1 MIPEFD
7 SGIFVYLNTISSI
20 DHLLF
25 CWYYNY
31 MRTEHPFDMYDSIQA
46 QPSVFKEVVN
56 QNQEQIKELEK
67 LLTAANKIF
76 LVGTG
81 TSYHAAWTSSFILKS
96 QVKDRIILPQT
107 AIDFALYEQAVN
119 PEDVVVVFSHR
130 GTKKYSLQSLEKAN
144 KRGAKAILITGKG
157 GGQHAETDLTIE
169 TVDQEKSSAHTVSY
183 TAAVAIMVGAVG
195 GPVESLSAALGQ
207 CLELENIMS
216 KEAEQSKDA
225 RKVWIVGGGPNE
237 VIAKE
242 IALKIKETSYMV
254 TEGVGVEEL
263 FHGPFQ
269 SADPKDWFIL
279 LAPEGKTKGRTLEL
293 IPAIDEIGS
302 RYLLLSS
309 SNFKQVLD
317 EEFSSL
323 QCLVA
328 LQLFTYHLALAK
340 GTNPDSFRLDDSRFA
355 RAEKYMKL

>member
-1 MIPEFD
+1 
-7 SGIFVYLNTISSI
+7 
-20 DHLLF
+20 
-25 CWYYNY
+25 
-31 MRTEHPFDMYDSIQA
+31 MYDAIQA
-46 QPSVFKEVVN
+46 QPAAFIEVIN
-56 QNQEQIKELEK
+56 KNQEQIKELEK

-81 TSYHAAWTSSFILKS
+81 TSYHAARTSSFILKS
-96 QVKDRIILPQT
+96 RLKDKIILPQT
-107 AIDFALYEQAVN
+107 AIDFALYEQTIN

-144 KRGAKAILITGKG
+144 DRGAKTVMITGKG
-157 GGQHAETDLTIE
+157 GGQHTDTDLTVR

-183 TAAVAIMVGAVG
+183 TAAVAIITAVVE
-195 GPVESLSAALGQ
+195 GPTDDLSAALGQ
-207 CLELENIMS
+207 CLELESTMS
-216 KEAEQSKDA
+216 NEAEQSKNA
-225 RKVWIVGGGPNE
+225 HKIWIVGGGPNE

-242 IALKIKETSYMV
+242 IALKIKETSYIV

-279 LAPEGKTKGRTLEL
+279 LAPEGKTKDRVLEL

-302 RYLLLSS
+302 RYLLIDN

-317 EEFSSL
+317 EEFSPL
-323 QCLVA
+323 QCLIP

-340 GTNPDSFRLDDSRFA
+340 GTNPDSFRLDDPSFA